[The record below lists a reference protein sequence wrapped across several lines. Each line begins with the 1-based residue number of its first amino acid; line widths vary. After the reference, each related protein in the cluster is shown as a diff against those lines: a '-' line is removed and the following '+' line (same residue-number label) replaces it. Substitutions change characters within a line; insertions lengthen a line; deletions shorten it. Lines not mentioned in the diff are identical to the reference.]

1 MTTLNQ
7 RLINEVAVGIV
18 YVQGPTADLQ
28 MSSTE
33 RVQIGA
39 EIQTGL
45 AWLAAQEPDAKVS
58 FIFDDS
64 ESWRTVW
71 LNAEPWPNAPWAG
84 LPREMYQKSIDAALW
99 RDSNQK
105 IYMFHAD
112 KYVRLTGSTVD
123 AGYPKPIAGNWHDLP
138 TDFTAG
144 IDAAFWNKNN
154 DKIYM
159 FKGDQYVRLT
169 ETTMD
174 AGYPRPIAGNWHDV
188 PSEFEQGIDAVFM
201 HHGTNKIYMFKGDQY
216 IRLTGTTMDANYP
229 KPIKGN
235 FQGIPE
241 HMEDGIQAAMWRGSD
256 NKVYLF
262 DKHPR
267 RTLTDYVRFS
277 DITQPVDAGYPKY
290 VGGLDK
296 AGAEALWRDPALSLL
311 GFGPGEN
318 GYNDYMDHLR
328 QEMGTDWGILAFVT
342 KYPIGWSA
350 YAGPPKL
357 VMAFSTNENFDRVF
371 AHETGHLFWAP
382 DEYSASNCSCEIDYG
397 HFLKAKNGNCKLCAS
412 AISMDEGYPKSIAN
426 DWHDLPNSFQ
436 TNIDAAL
443 WRDDNKKVYLFKG
456 SQYVR
461 LTDTTVDPGFPAP
474 IAGNWQN
481 MPANFANGIDAAVW
495 RKENNRIYMFKG
507 NEYVRLTGS
516 TVDAGFPAPIAGN
529 WHGLP
534 AAFTQGIDAAV
545 WRESNDKIY
554 LFKGSEYVR
563 LTDTT
568 MDDGYPKPIAG
579 NWKGLPASFTN
590 GISAGLMHRD
600 KGKMY
605 LFDGTEYA
613 RMIEGEACVMSANSE
628 ALCAYTPL
636 HWGWGAFMTH
646 IDAAVW
652 RGDNNK
658 TYLFSKDWYV
668 RYTNIDDGI
677 DEGFPAK
684 ISANWIGLP
693 ASFESGID
701 AALYRNSNNKL
712 YFFKGNQYVRLT
724 GSTVDEGYPKPIAGN
739 WHGLPASFE
748 QGIDAAFLRES
759 NGKIYMFKG
768 NQYVRLTETE
778 MDPGY
783 PKPIAGNWPDLPNDY
798 NAGIDAALMRVDT
811 SKIYFFHGHTYI
823 RYSNV
828 NDGVD
833 AGFPKW
839 INKNWMP
846 FPT

>member
-1 MTTLNQ
+1 MSLNQ
-7 RLINEVAVGIV
+7 RLINEVAVGVV

-28 MSSTE
+28 MSAAE

-58 FIFDDS
+58 FIFDDQKT
-64 ESWRTVW
+64 WRTAW
-71 LNAEPWPNAPWAG
+71 LNAEPFPNAPWAG

-105 IYMFHAD
+105 IYMFYGNQ
-112 KYVRLTGSTVD
+112 YVRLTGTTVD
-123 AGYPKPIAGNWHDLP
+123 AGYPQPIAGNWNGLP
-138 TDFTAG
+138 TDFTEG
-144 IDAAFWNKNN
+144 IDAAFWNKSN

-174 AGYPRPIAGNWHDV
+174 AGYPKPIAGNWHDV
-188 PSEFEQGIDAVFM
+188 PSDFEQGIDAVFM

-216 IRLTGTTMDANYP
+216 IRITGTTMDANFP

-235 FQGIPE
+235 FQGVPAF
-241 HMEDGIQAAMWRGSD
+241 MEEGIQAALWRGSND
-256 NKVYLF
+256 KLYLF
-262 DKHPR
+262 GRHSRK
-267 RTLTDYVRFS
+267 TLTEYVRFS
-277 DITQPVDAGYPKY
+277 DISQPIDAGYPQY

-311 GFGPGEN
+311 GYGPGEN
-318 GYNDYMDHLR
+318 GYNDYMAQLR
-328 QEMGTDWGILAFVT
+328 QDMGTDWGILAFVT
-342 KYPIGWSA
+342 KYPTGWHA
-350 YAGPPKL
+350 YAGPPRL
-357 VMAFSTNENFDRVF
+357 VMAHSASENFDRVF

-382 DEYSASNCSCEIDYG
+382 DEYTDSNCDCEIDYG
-397 HFLKAKNGNCKLCAS
+397 HFFKAKNGNCKLCAPT
-412 AISMDEGYPKSIAN
+412 ISMDAGYPKSIAN
-426 DWHDLPNSFQ
+426 DWHDLPVSFQ
-436 TNIDAAL
+436 TNLDAAL

-456 SQYVR
+456 NQYAR
-461 LTDTTVDPGFPAP
+461 LTDTTMDPGFPAP

-495 RKENNRIYMFKG
+495 RKANNRIYMFKG
-507 NEYVRLTGS
+507 SEYVRLTGT
-516 TVDAGFPAPIAGN
+516 TVDAGFPQPIAGN
-529 WHGLP
+529 WNGLP

-554 LFKGSEYVR
+554 LFKGTEYVR

-568 MDDGYPKPIAG
+568 MDAGYPKPIAG

-590 GISAGLMHRD
+590 GISAALMHRD

-605 LFDGTEYA
+605 LFDGHEYA
-613 RMIEGEACVMSANSE
+613 RMIEGEDCLMWNNTQ
-628 ALCAYTPL
+628 ALCDYTPIHL
-636 HWGWGAFMTH
+636 GWGAFMTN

-658 TYLFSKDWYV
+658 TYLFSKGWYV
-668 RYTNIDDGI
+668 RYSNIDDGI

-693 ASFESGID
+693 DSFASGID

-724 GSTVDEGYPKPIAGN
+724 GSTVDAGYPQPIAGN
-739 WHGLPASFE
+739 WNGLPPSFE

-768 NQYVRLTETE
+768 DEYVRLTETE

-783 PKPIAGNWPDLPNDY
+783 PKPIAGNWPDLPTTY

-833 AGFPKW
+833 EGYPRW